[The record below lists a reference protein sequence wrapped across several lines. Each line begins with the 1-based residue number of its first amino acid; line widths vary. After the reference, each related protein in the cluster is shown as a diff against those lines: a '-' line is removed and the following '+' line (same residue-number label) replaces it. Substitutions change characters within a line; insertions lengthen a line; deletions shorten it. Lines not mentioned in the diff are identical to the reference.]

1 MEWRSTVEEFLQ
13 HLKIER
19 HSQANTI
26 SAYQNDLFQF
36 ADYLARNLPP
46 EANWSQ
52 VQADTLNDYVESLA
66 GRYTTSTT
74 ARKIA
79 ALKTLFQWLNQ
90 RGFVLENGAGQ
101 LKSPK
106 VEKRAPRIL
115 SEEEVARL
123 MDATA
128 NVPAP
133 RSLRDRALLEL
144 IYSTG
149 LRVTEAIMLKLSEID
164 LEKGE
169 VHCPGKGSRQRSAPL
184 TTRAV
189 AALREYMEHARSEMM
204 SVPASAMVNGREDV
218 YIFLNPQGRNLTR
231 QAVWLMTR
239 QYARGAHIEGEVTP
253 HTLRHSRAAHM
264 LKNGEDVKRVREWFG
279 HANLATTQMYQA
291 KSDDP
296 ITKLAIISPTSNYP

>member
-26 SAYQNDLFQF
+26 SAYQNDLYQF
-36 ADYLARNLPP
+36 ADYLTRNLPS
-46 EANWSQ
+46 EANWSH
-52 VQADTLNDYVESLA
+52 VQTDTLNDYVESLV

-79 ALKTLFQWLNQ
+79 ALKTMFQWLNQ

-164 LEKGE
+164 LERGE

-184 TTRAV
+184 TARAI

-239 QYARGAHIEGEVTP
+239 QYARSAHIEGEVTP

-291 KSDDP
+291 KADDP
-296 ITKLAIISPTSNYP
+296 ITKLAILGPTL